1 MRISGKNK
9 VNRQLTIVVIFFLLL
24 SQPVSALAA
33 RRRTG
38 RSSDSQ
44 SKIGSINREL
54 QGIVNQYNS
63 TLTTLENLN
72 KSIQSN
78 QKRIAELN
86 TELTKSQEKLNSR
99 VDKIYRSGDI
109 NIVDVLFGSEDFYQ
123 LSSRWAML
131 EKIAA
136 QDADLLNSVKRQRA
150 EAENANQ
157 KLVAERDQ
165 KRSLKKRLSAKE
177 AALKGKLREQQA
189 LLARAKSSR
198 LAAAAASRQRIR
210 VSREGSFSLRGGFI
224 FPVAGPHAYSNDWG
238 DPRDGGRRHQG
249 NDIFALR
256 GTPVVAVVSGSVR
269 AHRSGNAG
277 KMLYLYGS
285 DGNTYEYMHLD
296 GFAVSEGSVSAG
308 QVIGYVGSTG
318 NARGGSPHLH
328 FEIHPGGGGPINPYS
343 ILRAA
348 E

>member
-1 MRISGKNK
+1 MRIRGKST
-9 VNRQLTIVVIFFLLL
+9 VNRQLVIIVVFFILL
-24 SQPVSALAA
+24 SQPASVFAA
-33 RRRTG
+33 RRRTS

-44 SKIGSINREL
+44 SQVSSINREL

-63 TLTTLENLN
+63 ALTTLENLN
-72 KSIQSN
+72 KSIQAN
-78 QKRIAELN
+78 QKKITELN
-86 TELTKSQEKLNSR
+86 TELARSQERLNSR
-99 VDKIYRSGDI
+99 VNKIYRSGDI

-131 EKIAA
+131 EKIAT
-136 QDADLLNSVKRQRA
+136 QDAELLNSVKRQKA
-150 EAENANQ
+150 EAENANA
-157 KLVAERDQ
+157 KLVAERNQ
-165 KRSLKKRLSAKE
+165 KRSVKKRLAAKE
-177 AALKGKLREQQA
+177 ATLKARLREQQA
-189 LLARAKSSR
+189 LLARARSSQ

-210 VSREGSFSLRGGFI
+210 VSREGSFSPRGGFI

-238 DPRDGGRRHQG
+238 EPRDGGRRHQG

-256 GTPVVAVVSGSVR
+256 GTPTVAVVSGSVR
-269 AHRSGNAG
+269 GHYSGNAG

-296 GFAVSEGSVSAG
+296 GFAVSEGGVSAG

-328 FEIHPGGGGPINPYS
+328 FEIHPGGGGPINPYP